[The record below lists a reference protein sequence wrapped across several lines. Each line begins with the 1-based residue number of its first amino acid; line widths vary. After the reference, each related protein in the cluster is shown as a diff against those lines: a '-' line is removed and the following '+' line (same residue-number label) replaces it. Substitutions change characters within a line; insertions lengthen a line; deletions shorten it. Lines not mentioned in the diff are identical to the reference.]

1 MIDAP
6 TDSAPAERADEPARG
21 RPSPAPALSLVDVT
35 KRFGDVA
42 AVDAVTL
49 SVPEGELVTLLGP
62 SGCGKTT
69 LLRIVAG
76 FERPTEGRVLIG
88 RDDITGAPP
97 ERRPVN
103 LVFQR
108 WALFPHKNV
117 LENVLFGLE
126 AARVPRREARER
138 ALDALRLC
146 RMDGFT
152 GRKIQEL
159 SGGQAQRVAVARAL
173 VNRPQLL
180 LLDEPLSALDLKLR
194 RHLQVEL
201 RRLQQELGMTF
212 LYVTHDQEEALA
224 LSDAIVVMQDGRV
237 VQHSTPREL
246 FDEPRTLF
254 AATFIGDANVLPGT
268 IARLDGERADVVVGR
283 ITLHGRCRQA
293 LAAGAPARL
302 CLRPSQVRVGAGEIA
317 ATVVDVVF
325 AGSSVRYWLRLTPD
339 VTIVADSPIKPG
351 EPLLE
356 IGAEATVDWD
366 PDAVFVF
373 PA

>member
-6 TDSAPAERADEPARG
+6 TDSAPGKRTDEPARA
-21 RPSPAPALSLVDVT
+21 PSPAPALSIVDVT

-42 AVDAVTL
+42 AVDAVSL
-49 SVPEGELVTLLGP
+49 SVPDGELVTLLGP

-76 FERPTEGRVLIG
+76 FERPTHGRVLIG
-88 RDDITGAPP
+88 SDDVTGTPP

-138 ALDALRLC
+138 AFDSLQLC
-146 RMDGFT
+146 RMDGFAN
-152 GRKIQEL
+152 RKIQEL

-173 VNRPQLL
+173 VNRPRLL

-224 LSDAIVVMQDGRV
+224 LSDAIVVMHDGRV

-246 FDEPRTLF
+246 YDEPRTLF
-254 AATFIGDANVLPGT
+254 AATFIGDANVLPGA
-268 IARLDGERADVVVGR
+268 IARVDGELADLLVGD
-283 ITLHGRCRQA
+283 ITLRGRCRQA
-293 LAAGAPARL
+293 MAAGAPAQL
-302 CLRPSQVRVGAGEIA
+302 CVRPSQVRVGGGRIA
-317 ATVVDVVF
+317 ASVTDVVF
-325 AGSSVRYWLRLTPD
+325 AGTVVRYWLRLAPD
-339 VTIVADSPIKPG
+339 VTVVADSPVEPG

-356 IGAEATVDWD
+356 VGAETTVDWD

>member
-1 MIDAP
+1 MIAELADDAAI
-6 TDSAPAERADEPARG
+6 DSPEPPARALA
-21 RPSPAPALSLVDVT
+21 PVPAISLVAVS
-35 KRFGDVA
+35 KRFGA
-42 AVDAVTL
+42 LTAVDGVAL
-49 SVPEGELVTLLGP
+49 EIPNGQLVTLLGP

-76 FERPTEGRVLIG
+76 FEQPTEGRVLIG
-88 RDDITGAPP
+88 GTDVTGVPP

-108 WALFPHKNV
+108 WALFPHKDV

-138 ALDALRLC
+138 ALETLRLC
-146 RMDGFT
+146 RMDGFAK
-152 GRKIQEL
+152 RRVQEL

-173 VNRPQLL
+173 VNQPQVL

-224 LSDAIVVMQDGRV
+224 LSDGIVVLHDGRV

-246 FDEPRTLF
+246 YDRPQSLF
-254 AATFIGDANVLPGT
+254 AATFIGDANVLPCRVIRVAG
-268 IARLDGERADVVVGR
+268 DRAEVAVDSLVV
-283 ITLHGRCRQA
+283 HCRCEPG
-293 LAAGAPARL
+293 LAPDTAAEL
-302 CLRPSQVRVGAGEIA
+302 CLRPGHIRIGEGTVPARV
-317 ATVVDVVF
+317 TDVVF
-325 AGSSVRYWLRLTPD
+325 AGSVVRYWLALTPGA
-339 VTIVADSPIKPG
+339 TIVAELPVSPG
-351 EPLLE
+351 TELLR
-356 IGAEATVDWD
+356 IGTETTLDWD
-366 PDAVFVF
+366 EDAARVF
-373 PA
+373 AS